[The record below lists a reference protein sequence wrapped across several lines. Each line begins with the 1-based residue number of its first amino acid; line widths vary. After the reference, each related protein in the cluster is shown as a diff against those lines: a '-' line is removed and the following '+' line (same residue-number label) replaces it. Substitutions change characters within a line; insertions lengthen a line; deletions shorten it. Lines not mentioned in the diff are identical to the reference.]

1 MSFPGLTGESM
12 DPPVKPEDDTEGRM
26 INTLVLAS
34 HNKGK
39 LKEFDAL
46 LKGLVGEVKSAG
58 DQGLIEPEEI
68 GTTFLEN
75 ATMKALTAMKAC
87 GLPCLSD
94 DSGLSVN
101 ALNGAP
107 GVYSADW
114 AGPEKN
120 FAKAMKDVQ
129 DKMGEAVDRS
139 AYFTSV
145 LVLAYPDG
153 RIESFEGCVD
163 GQIVWPPRGVEG
175 FGYDP
180 MFLPDGYD
188 KTFGEMSADEKHA
201 ISHRARAV
209 EKFITYLKGEKA

>member
-1 MSFPGLTGESM
+1 
-12 DPPVKPEDDTEGRM
+12 M
-26 INTLVLAS
+26 IQTLVLAS

-58 DQGLIEPEEI
+58 DLGLIEPPET

-75 ATMKALTAMKAC
+75 AMMKAVTAMKAC

-101 ALNGAP
+101 ALDGAP

-114 AGPEKN
+114 AGPDKN
-120 FAKAMKDVQ
+120 FKMAMETVHT
-129 DKMGEAVDRS
+129 KMGNDADRS

-153 RIESFEGCVD
+153 RTEVFEGRVN
-163 GQIVWPPRGVEG
+163 GQIVWPPRGLAG

-180 MFLPDGYD
+180 MFVPDNNT
-188 KTFGEMSADEKHA
+188 KSFGEMSAEEKHA

-209 EKFITYLKGEKA
+209 EKFIHYLKGETA

>member
-1 MSFPGLTGESM
+1 
-12 DPPVKPEDDTEGRM
+12 M
-26 INTLVLAS
+26 IKTLVLAS

-39 LKEFDAL
+39 LKEFDTL

-58 DQGLIEPEEI
+58 DLGFIEPPET

-75 ATMKALTAMKAC
+75 ATMKAVTAMKAC

-101 ALNGAP
+101 ALDGAP

-114 AGPEKN
+114 AGPDKN
-120 FAKAMKDVQ
+120 FKMAMETVHT
-129 DKMGEAVDRS
+129 KMGNDADRS

-153 RIESFEGCVD
+153 RTEVFEGRVN
-163 GQIVWPPRGVEG
+163 GQIVWPPRGVAG

-180 MFLPDGYD
+180 MFVPDNNG
-188 KTFGEMSADEKHA
+188 KSFGEMSAEEKHA
-201 ISHRARAV
+201 VSHRARAV
-209 EKFITYLKGEKA
+209 EKFIHYLKGETS

>member
-1 MSFPGLTGESM
+1 
-12 DPPVKPEDDTEGRM
+12 M
-26 INTLVLAS
+26 IKTLVLAS

-39 LKEFDAL
+39 LKEFDTL
-46 LKGLVGEVKSAG
+46 LKSLVGEVKSAAEL
-58 DQGLIEPEEI
+58 GLIEPEEI

-75 ATMKALTAMKAC
+75 ATMKAVTAMKAC

-101 ALNGAP
+101 ALNGDP

-114 AGPEKN
+114 AGPDKD
-120 FAKAMKDVQ
+120 FKKAMG
-129 DKMGEAVDRS
+129 MIHERLANAADRS

-153 RIESFEGCVD
+153 RIEHFEGSVN
-163 GQIVWPPRGVEG
+163 GQIAWPPRGVEG

-180 MFLPDGYD
+180 IFVPEKYD
-188 KTFGEMSADEKHA
+188 KSFGEMSADEKHK

-209 EKFITYLKGEKA
+209 EKFITYLKGEKS

>member
-1 MSFPGLTGESM
+1 
-12 DPPVKPEDDTEGRM
+12 M
-26 INTLVLAS
+26 IETLVLAS

-58 DQGLIEPEEI
+58 DLGLIEPPET

-75 ATMKALTAMKAC
+75 ATMKAVKAMKAC

-101 ALNGAP
+101 ALGGAP

-114 AGPEKN
+114 AGPDKD
-120 FAKAMKDVQ
+120 FKMAMEAVHT
-129 DKMGEAVDRS
+129 KMGNDADRS

-153 RIESFEGCVD
+153 RTEVFEGRVN
-163 GQIVWPPRGVEG
+163 GQIVWPPRGLAG

-180 MFLPDGYD
+180 MFVPDTND
-188 KTFGEMSADEKHA
+188 KSFGEMSAEEKHA

-209 EKFITYLKGEKA
+209 EKFIQYLKGDQS

>member
-1 MSFPGLTGESM
+1 
-12 DPPVKPEDDTEGRM
+12 M
-26 INTLVLAS
+26 IKTLILAS

-39 LKEFDAL
+39 LKEFGTL
-46 LKGLVGEVKSAG
+46 LEGLVGEVKSAG
-58 DQGLIEPEEI
+58 DLGLIEPPET

-75 ATMKALTAMKAC
+75 ATMKAVTAMKAC

-94 DSGLSVN
+94 DSGISVN

-114 AGPEKN
+114 AGEPRD
-120 FAKAMKDVQ
+120 FQKAMSLVQ
-129 DKMGEAVDRS
+129 EKMGDAQDRS
-139 AYFTSV
+139 AYFTAV

-153 RIESFEGCVD
+153 RIETFEGRID
-163 GQIVWPPRGVEG
+163 GDMVWPPRGSGG

-180 MFLPDGYD
+180 MFQPSGYD
-188 KTFGEMSADEKHA
+188 KTFGEIPPEEKQA

-209 EKFITYLKGEKA
+209 EKLVEYFTLQQSKGD

>member
-1 MSFPGLTGESM
+1 
-12 DPPVKPEDDTEGRM
+12 M
-26 INTLVLAS
+26 IETLVIAS

-39 LKEFDAL
+39 LKEFETL

-58 DQGLIEPEEI
+58 DLGLIEPEET
-68 GTTFLEN
+68 GTTFLKN
-75 ATMKALTAMKAC
+75 ATMKAVTAMKAC

-101 ALNGAP
+101 ALGGEP

-120 FAKAMKDVQ
+120 FKKAMQDVH
-129 DKMGEAVDRS
+129 DKMGDAGDRS

-153 RIESFEGCVD
+153 RIESFEGRVD
-163 GQIVWPPRGVEG
+163 GQICWPPRGVE
-175 FGYDP
+175 
-180 MFLPDGYD
+180 
-188 KTFGEMSADEKHA
+188 
-201 ISHRARAV
+201 
-209 EKFITYLKGEKA
+209 

>member
-1 MSFPGLTGESM
+1 
-12 DPPVKPEDDTEGRM
+12 M
-26 INTLVLAS
+26 IKTLVLAR

-39 LKEFDAL
+39 LKEFDTL

-58 DQGLIEPEEI
+58 DLGFIEPPET

-75 ATMKALTAMKAC
+75 ATMKAVTAMKAC

-101 ALNGAP
+101 ALDGAP

-114 AGPEKN
+114 AGPDKN
-120 FAKAMKDVQ
+120 FKMAMETVHT
-129 DKMGEAVDRS
+129 KMGDAADRS

-153 RIESFEGCVD
+153 RTEVFEGRVN
-163 GQIVWPPRGVEG
+163 GQIVWPPRGVAG

-180 MFLPDGYD
+180 MFVPDNNT
-188 KTFGEMSADEKHA
+188 KSFGEMSAEEKHA

-209 EKFITYLKGEKA
+209 EKFIHYLKGEIS